1 MQKTGVSR
9 KKMFDQVEKE
19 ALKPL
24 PAEKYVIRHFKRLKV
39 QINYHIFL
47 YEDKHHYSVPYRFRG
62 KQVIVVYTDSTVAI
76 YYKNNR
82 IAIHKRDR
90 TPNGYTTIKD
100 HMPSNH
106 RKYSDWNPQ
115 RFINW
120 AKNTGE
126 NVELVIRTVLQS
138 RQHPEQSFKA
148 CLGILSLAKKYDKE
162 RLDKA
167 CEKAI
172 YFQYYSYRGIKNIL
186 ENNLENYQEDIFQ
199 PLPDHTNIR
208 GNQYYY

>member
-1 MQKTGVSR
+1 
-9 KKMFDQVEKE
+9 MFDQIEKE

-39 QINYHIFL
+39 QINYHIYL
-47 YEDKHHYSVPYRFRG
+47 SEDKHHYSVPYRYRG
-62 KQVIVVYTDSTVAI
+62 KQVIVVYTDSTVAT

-82 IAIHKRDR
+82 ISIHKRDR
-90 TPNGYTTIKD
+90 TPNGYSTIKD
-100 HMPSNH
+100 HMPSHH

-126 NVELVIRTVLQS
+126 NVEALVKTVLAS
-138 RQHPEQSFKA
+138 RQYPEQSFKT
-148 CLGILSLAKKYDKE
+148 CLGILNLAKKYDKE

-167 CEKAI
+167 CKNAI
-172 YFQYYSYRGIKNIL
+172 YFQYYSYKGIKNIL
-186 ENNLENYQEDIFQ
+186 ENNLENYQEELFQ